1 MPDKFFPA
9 ADKTNRGFVFG
20 GRDSV
25 LRCPRPRSSGR
36 NALAETCCSDQSF
49 RRLTLRLAMGTAQRT
64 VPTVLK
70 AVLLCVAFA
79 SILRAQ
85 DEVPAARF
93 TDITAEAGIAFSHVN
108 GAYGDKLLP
117 ETMGGGVAFLD
128 YDDDG
133 HQDLLFINSTYW
145 PGHVPEGKAL
155 PTMALYHNDG
165 HGHFAEVTKGS
176 GLDVSFYG
184 MGVAVGDYD
193 NDGLPDVF
201 ITAIGGNHLFHN
213 EGHGK
218 FREVTTEAG
227 VGGSTNGW
235 STGAAFIDYDNDGK
249 LDLFVCN
256 YVQWSPEIDR
266 DKSYQLP
273 KIGRA
278 YGPPRN
284 FNGTFPSLF
293 HNDGHGQFTD
303 ASARAGL
310 QIKDPATGL
319 PMAKSLAVAPVDVDN
334 DGWIDL
340 VVANDTVP
348 NFLFHNEHNGRF
360 KEIGAQ
366 SGVAYDAYGL
376 IRGAMG
382 IDSARF
388 RNDDTLG
395 IAIGNYAN
403 EMNALYVA
411 QRDSLLFA
419 DEATKVGVGPAS
431 QKLLK
436 FGLFFFDYDLD
447 GRLDVL
453 TANGHLEPEINRV
466 QSDQQYRQP
475 AQLFWNRGEG
485 KNKGFVAVSADKAG
499 PDLFKPIVGRGSAFA
514 DIDGDGDLDVVLTQ
528 VGGPPLLLRNEQH
541 LGHHWIRLKLVGS
554 KSNRDAIGAWI
565 KVRVGG
571 HTLSRQVMPT
581 RSYLSQSELPVT
593 IGLSDTDRVDTVE
606 IDWPS
611 GSKQK
616 LQLLPIDHLST
627 ITEPP

>member
-1 MPDKFFPA
+1 MPNKPSLVPDPGAFGPA
-9 ADKTNRGFVFG
+9 GYAPERRNSEAPAGSWRTGF
-20 GRDSV
+20 
-25 LRCPRPRSSGR
+25 
-36 NALAETCCSDQSF
+36 AL
-49 RRLTLRLAMGTAQRT
+49 LA
-64 VPTVLK
+64 
-70 AVLLCVAFA
+70 LLAGPNVHAGPDEIPVAK
-79 SILRAQ
+79 
-85 DEVPAARF
+85 F
-93 TDITAEAGIAFSHVN
+93 TDITKAAGITFVQNN

-117 ETMGGGVAFLD
+117 ETLGSGVAFFD
-128 YDDDG
+128 YDNDG
-133 HQDLLFINSTYW
+133 HQDLLFINSTWW
-145 PGHVPEGKAL
+145 PGHVPEGKS
-155 PTMALYHNDG
+155 PTTMALYHNDG
-165 HGHFAEVTKGS
+165 HGHFTDVTKGS

-184 MGVAVGDYD
+184 TGVAVGDYD

-201 ITAIGGNHLFHN
+201 ITAVGGNHLFHN
-213 EGHGK
+213 DGHGK
-218 FREVTTEAG
+218 FHEVTQEAG
-227 VGGSTNGW
+227 VGGSTHDW

-266 DKSYQLP
+266 AKSYELP
-273 KIGRA
+273 NIGRA

-284 FNGTFPSLF
+284 FAGTFPYLY
-293 HNDGHGQFTD
+293 HNDGHGHFTD
-303 ASARAGL
+303 VSAQAGV

-348 NFLFHNEHNGRF
+348 NFLFHNQHDGTF
-360 KEIGAQ
+360 KEIGARA
-366 SGVAYDAYGL
+366 GVAYDAYGL
-376 IRGAMG
+376 VRGAMG

-388 RNDDTLG
+388 RNGTLG
-395 IAIGNYAN
+395 IAIGNFAN

-411 QRDSLLFA
+411 RRDSLMFA
-419 DEATKVGVGPAS
+419 DEATQAGVGPVS

-466 QSDQQYRQP
+466 QSNQQYRQP
-475 AQLFWNRGEG
+475 AQLFWNRGASAG
-485 KNKGFVAVSADKAG
+485 VDFVLVPPDKCG
-499 PDLFKPIVGRGSAFA
+499 DDLFQPIVGRGAAFA

-528 VGGPPLLLRNEQH
+528 INGPPLLLRNDQDLH
-541 LGHHWIRLKLVGS
+541 HHWIRLKLVGT

-593 IGLSDTDRVDTVE
+593 VGLGDATKPDAVE
-606 IDWPS
+606 ILWPS
-611 GSKQK
+611 GIRQQVENV
-616 LQLLPIDHLST
+616 LVDQPMT
-627 ITEPP
+627 VTETR